1 MTIEEEDFK
10 LIPIDE
16 KSPRFDLELL
26 YTIRPRG
33 GEPRQEFKPSGYGI
47 SLEWAIRKIAH
58 YRVYNKHRDEAIKL
72 LTYFKAYKQELDNL
86 KKLLCEI

>member
-1 MTIEEEDFK
+1 MIIEEEDFK

-26 YTIRPRG
+26 YMVRPRG
-33 GEPRQEFKPSGYGI
+33 GESRQEFKPCGYGI
-47 SLEWAIRKIAH
+47 SLDWAIKKIAH

-72 LTYFKAYKQELDNL
+72 LTYFKVYKQELDNL

>member
-1 MTIEEEDFK
+1 MTIEEEDVK

-26 YTIRPRG
+26 YMVKPRG
-33 GEPRQEFKPSGYGI
+33 GEPRQEFKPCCYGI
-47 SLEWAIRKIAH
+47 SLDWAIKKIAH

-72 LTYFKAYKQELDNL
+72 LIYFKVYKQELDNL